1 MEALSS
7 AISTTLAT
15 NQVDA
20 CPMFDAIQKSLYRA
34 FSKGRQDKKENIEVK
49 SDLPLLHRQLHMIG
63 FRV

>member
-34 FSKGRQDKKENIEVK
+34 FSKGRQDKKETSK
-49 SDLPLLHRQLHMIG
+49 
-63 FRV
+63 